1 MRAMGRRE
9 RDSSPPIR
17 DVNSCAARI
26 PESMRIVDPEFPASS
41 MAAGSWSAPPS
52 MTTEP
57 SFRSIFAPSAAM
69 QASVDWQSA
78 PVE

>member
-1 MRAMGRRE
+1 
-9 RDSSPPIR
+9 
-17 DVNSCAARI
+17 
-26 PESMRIVDPEFPASS
+26 
-41 MAAGSWSAPPS
+41 

-57 SFRSIFAPSAAM
+57 SFRSIFAPSAAI